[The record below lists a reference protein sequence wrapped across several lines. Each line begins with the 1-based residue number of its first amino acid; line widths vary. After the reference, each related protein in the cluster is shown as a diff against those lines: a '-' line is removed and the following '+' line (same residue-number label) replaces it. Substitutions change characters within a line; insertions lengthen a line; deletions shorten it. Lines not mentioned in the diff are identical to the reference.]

1 MYVTSHAWHRRQM
14 HVMKRGF
21 YKSAYIKE
29 KSTCNIKKN
38 PTFSCSFTER
48 TSHHLFNILNLFS
61 LNLLNSYFIIFVT
74 AKHDFDTKCEDKV
87 GIY

>member
-1 MYVTSHAWHRRQM
+1 
-14 HVMKRGF
+14 MKRGF

-29 KSTCNIKKN
+29 KSTCKIKKN

-61 LNLLNSYFIIFVT
+61 LNFLNSYFIIFVT

-87 GIY
+87 GIDDF